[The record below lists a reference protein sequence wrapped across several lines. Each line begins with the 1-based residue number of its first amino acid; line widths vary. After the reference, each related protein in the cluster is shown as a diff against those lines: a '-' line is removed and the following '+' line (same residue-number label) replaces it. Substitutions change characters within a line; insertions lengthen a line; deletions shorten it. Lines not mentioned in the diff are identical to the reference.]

1 MHVFGPMRFGICAL
15 ARSRHVGGCAL
26 IWTRGRARVACACPS
41 VRVRCARRR
50 SAQLVAAVYIY
61 LKRRHFNSSTTAT
74 SRRPNMDLGVP
85 GARSFE
91 RCDTVSPRGTV
102 VPPELGVPCGR
113 SSRDLL
119 VPPTTPQRSCLVSDA
134 SAQHGCC
141 ASAVT
146 SKHATPCCARGASQ
160 RDGVAGSTTRPQA
173 ARRCRRMSGSMA
185 VPQPAAAAAR
195 PSQRRA
201 AAMPA
206 QRGTWTWSSQ
216 WFVPCRAI
224 CRAVPCHAV
233 LCRAVPCRAMPC
245 QRRRAID
252 G

>member
-1 MHVFGPMRFGICAL
+1 MRFGICAL

-41 VRVRCARRR
+41 VRVRCARRP

-61 LKRRHFNSSTTAT
+61 LKRRHFNSTTTAT
-74 SRRPNMDLGVP
+74 SRQSYMELGVP

-91 RCDTVSPRGTV
+91 RCDTVSPCGTV
-102 VPPELGVPCGR
+102 VPPELGVPGGR

-141 ASAVT
+141 FRRHVRRSMPRRAVLVVPANET
-146 SKHATPCCARGASQ
+146 AFQVRRRGHRQ
-160 RDGVAGSTTRPQA
+160 PGVA
-173 ARRCRRMSGSMA
+173 
-185 VPQPAAAAAR
+185 
-195 PSQRRA
+195 
-201 AAMPA
+201 
-206 QRGTWTWSSQ
+206 
-216 WFVPCRAI
+216 
-224 CRAVPCHAV
+224 
-233 LCRAVPCRAMPC
+233 
-245 QRRRAID
+245 D